1 MRNHFILKELSS
13 IQKNVEKD
21 LRKKGLVPAKKSK
34 DGTIKIG
41 SFFIMKETTGF
52 YSILDNNSNKIV
64 DGINLP
70 HSAAILAN
78 NLALGRWTNREI
90 LDLDRKYGHY
100 TFDEQLCKKYFT
112 RNFENKKYDKAEIMN
127 EKYRIAKNKKN
138 YYKNKI
144 LEGFNKLIKI
154 E

>member
-1 MRNHFILKELSS
+1 MNNHFILRELSS
-13 IQKNVEKD
+13 IKKTIEKD
-21 LRKKGLVPAKKSK
+21 LRKKGLVPAKKTI
-34 DGTIKIG
+34 DGNIRIG
-41 SFFIMKETTGF
+41 SFFIVKDHTGF
-52 YSILDNNSNKIV
+52 YSVLDSNKNIIA
-64 DGINLP
+64 DSINLP
-70 HSAAILAN
+70 HSAAIYAN

-100 TFDEQLCKKYFT
+100 TFDEQLCKKYYT
-112 RNFENKKYDKAEIMN
+112 DNFQNKRYDKAEILN

-138 YYKNKI
+138 YYKSKI